1 MHRYLEVYTT
11 TDDRQEAEKI
21 AVRLLE
27 LRLAA
32 CVQIVGPV
40 RSIYRWKGAVESTE
54 EWLCIV
60 KTEDALYE
68 RLQEAITEM
77 HHYETPQILALP
89 VLHGSA
95 PYLNWL
101 REELSG
107 T

>member
-11 TDDRQEAEKI
+11 TDDRREAEKI
-21 AVRLLE
+21 AVRLVE
-27 LRLAA
+27 LRIAA
-32 CVQIVGPV
+32 CVQIVGPI
-40 RSIYRWKGAVESTE
+40 RSIYRWKGVVESTE

-68 RLQEAITEM
+68 RIQKTIAEM
-77 HHYETPQILALP
+77 HHYEIPQLLALP
-89 VLHGSA
+89 VLRGSED
-95 PYLNWL
+95 YLNWM